1 MSQFS
6 EKIILQQLIDLKNLS
21 RNITLEKKIIYTTK
35 NYSEKLKIKTLILLK
50 LKKKTFKISMS
61 TL

>member
-50 LKKKTFKISMS
+50 LRKKLSKFQ
-61 TL
+61 

>member
-6 EKIILQQLIDLKNLS
+6 EKIILHQLIDLKNLS